1 MKKSEL
7 RTLIREEVRKILK
20 EDTFESFKKDLD
32 QVVKHA
38 GVLSLK
44 DDVITIYLDD
54 EPNKEKNIINKLF
67 REKYKDSL
75 RKIVSEPD
83 VIKFKIVKKEL
94 NESLATEIAAM
105 ILIPALFS
113 AMTAGAIHTIASVAD
128 VISWGSDKVSDLAYD
143 IQAWW
148 KKNKNNQPINAIIKR
163 IKNDPEVQEFIKDPN
178 KKGWQKMLASKLTP
192 EEQKYLRS
200 IYRTRFK
207 K

>member
-7 RTLIREEVRKILK
+7 RSLIREEVRKILK

-75 RKIVSEPD
+75 REIVSEPD

-94 NESLATEIAAM
+94 NENKGL
-105 ILIPALFS
+105 PKV
-113 AMTAGAIHTIASVAD
+113 G
-128 VISWGSDKVSDLAYD
+128 DKVSDSMNDEYEV
-143 IQAWW
+143 
-148 KKNKNNQPINAIIKR
+148 IK
-163 IKNDPEVQEFIKDPN
+163 ITPN
-178 KKGWQKMLASKLTP
+178 KIILKPLTFKGDN
-192 EEQKYLRS
+192 S
-200 IYRTRFK
+200 IYPQDFASTSFGNPLMEEFWSFFDK
-207 K
+207 IK

>member
-7 RTLIREEVRKILK
+7 RSLIREEVRKILK

-75 RKIVSEPD
+75 REIVSEPD

-94 NESLATEIAAM
+94 NESLATEIATM

-148 KKNKNNQPINAIIKR
+148 KKHKNNQPINAIIKR

-192 EEQKYLRS
+192 EEQKYIRS

>member
-1 MKKSEL
+1 MNKQEF
-7 RTLIREEVRKILK
+7 RALIREEVRKILK

-54 EPNKEKNIINKLF
+54 EPNKEKNIINELF

-94 NESLATEIAAM
+94 NESLATEIAAI

-192 EEQKYLRS
+192 EEQKYIRS